1 MISTITLNPSV
12 DKTIHI
18 SKLQPN
24 DCNRIVKIETD
35 AGGKGINC
43 SRMLK
48 ELGAETKAITL
59 LGGNNGEFVRA
70 VMERE
75 GIALDYV
82 EASSP
87 TRDNIIIEENTNI
100 PPTTFND
107 RGGPV
112 EHSELVMLLE
122 KAKDAAR
129 ISSMVVFGGS
139 VPMGINQDIY
149 NVLIQIASASNAKAV
164 LDTDG
169 EPLMEGIKAKPFMIK
184 PNREEAE
191 RLLETEFRSKADVAR
206 AALSI
211 AEQRGIELVVISL
224 GRQGAIACYEGMI
237 YDAVPPEVKAIST
250 IGSGDSFIA
259 GVLFALDQ
267 GMGIEDALR
276 MGTAAGA
283 ATAMSTGAD
292 IGRKSDVDDLV
303 SKVKISK
310 IEPARA

>member
-59 LGGNNGEFVRA
+59 LGGKNGEFVRA